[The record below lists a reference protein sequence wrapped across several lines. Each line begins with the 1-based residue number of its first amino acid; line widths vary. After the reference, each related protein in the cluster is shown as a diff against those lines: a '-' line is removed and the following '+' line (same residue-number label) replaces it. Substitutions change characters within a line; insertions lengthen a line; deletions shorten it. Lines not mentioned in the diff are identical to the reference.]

1 MALSSLPHCLAFLNV
16 LAQVKV
22 VQCHAPYL
30 GPFLL
35 FTVKAVERLST
46 VSLQPLEEVDGTGGQ
61 TSLPSAPSLTFVTG
75 RCMLISRARFEV
87 DIGYSEVVIALFKQ
101 MESRNYGK

>member
-1 MALSSLPHCLAFLNV
+1 M
-16 LAQVKV
+16 KV

-46 VSLQPLEEVDGTGGQ
+46 VSLQPLEEVDGSVGGQ

-75 RCMLISRARFEV
+75 RCVLISRARFEV